1 MKTYTEKEV
10 YSILENFSQDWDITD
25 TDKFLMEYC
34 NRCSDAPSDDYI
46 QKKEEE
52 MINSYIY

>member
-10 YSILENFSQDWDITD
+10 YDILAQFSQDWELTG
-25 TDKFLMEYC
+25 TEKFMMEYC

-52 MINSYIY
+52 MISSYIN

>member
-10 YSILENFSQDWDITD
+10 YDILAQFSEDYRITE
-25 TDKFLMEYC
+25 TDKFLMDYC

-52 MINSYIY
+52 MISSYIY